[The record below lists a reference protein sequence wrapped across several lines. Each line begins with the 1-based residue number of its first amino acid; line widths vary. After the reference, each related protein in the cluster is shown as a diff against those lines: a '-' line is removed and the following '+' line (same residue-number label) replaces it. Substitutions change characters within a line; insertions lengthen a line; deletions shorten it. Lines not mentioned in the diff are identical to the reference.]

1 MSSEGKSLQRGVSML
16 ESGFLLNDGAGKK
29 GILLPLPCSAGKRL
43 ARLLKPSDNTNGTS
57 LPPLSKGVKGER
69 SDPLPGPCSPG
80 VNTLIATA
88 QQRFAFSSQR
98 AAKPKPVTPLPKP
111 QERSF
116 TLRQTLMFYSNTT
129 LSKLSTKYLSTSLI
143 RLRLFFHA
151 CKQKSVPS
159 QHIMCLTR
167 MPSLDQQG

>member
-69 SDPLPGPCSPG
+69 SSARSLLPRGHHTYCHSTA
-80 VNTLIATA
+80 TLCLPITA
-88 QQRFAFSSQR
+88 GSQAQAR
-98 AAKPKPVTPLPKP
+98 
-111 QERSF
+111 
-116 TLRQTLMFYSNTT
+116 NTT
-129 LSKLSTKYLSTSLI
+129 TQTPGKKFHFKTDI
-143 RLRLFFHA
+143 NVLFKHNI
-151 CKQKSVPS
+151 V
-159 QHIMCLTR
+159 
-167 MPSLDQQG
+167 